1 MINDFL
7 KFGYAAI
14 LTVIVIALAV
24 DLVWGLAAG
33 LAVALLG
40 LLGLFLL
47 HLRRFK
53 RFVLWLEGTELEDW
67 PKSEG
72 VWESI
77 YRKVYT
83 ARKKTE
89 KNQAKLEEKE
99 LRFRSTLNDLPDG
112 VVLMRK
118 DFEIRWINRIA
129 VRDLS
134 LNKRQDIGRKLA
146 DVIHSEEL
154 MTHIRS
160 EKWGESLMLSLPDGR
175 TLEVR
180 VISAGSKYT
189 VVVTRDITESKR
201 IDDFRRDFVANVSHE
216 LRTPLTVIKGF
227 LELTEENSTLSQED
241 RLHLKMMSE
250 QAERMS
256 SLVDDLLTLSRLER
270 DSAPAGRDPIDMLEV
285 MTEAVA
291 EGRMVSGGRHEIR
304 IDKVA
309 CEWVLGDRKELRSA
323 VTNLVTNAVRYTP
336 EHGKVSLSWEVTDQ
350 GGVLSVSDNGI
361 GIAPEDIPRV
371 TERFYR
377 VDKSRSRETGG
388 TGLGLAIVKHVL
400 FRHQAQL
407 QIESEIGKG
416 STFKI
421 VIPKVRLLDEEEE
434 LLGAPAE
441 AAERSVISK
450 SDLIH

>member
-118 DFEIRWINRIA
+118 DFEIQWINRIA

-285 MTEAVA
+285 MTDAVA
-291 EGRMVSGGRHEIR
+291 EG
-304 IDKVA
+304 
-309 CEWVLGDRKELRSA
+309 
-323 VTNLVTNAVRYTP
+323 YTP

-434 LLGAPAE
+434 LLGAPAG

>member
-1 MINDFL
+1 
-7 KFGYAAI
+7 
-14 LTVIVIALAV
+14 
-24 DLVWGLAAG
+24 
-33 LAVALLG
+33 
-40 LLGLFLL
+40 
-47 HLRRFK
+47 
-53 RFVLWLEGTELEDW
+53 
-67 PKSEG
+67 
-72 VWESI
+72 
-77 YRKVYT
+77 
-83 ARKKTE
+83 
-89 KNQAKLEEKE
+89 
-99 LRFRSTLNDLPDG
+99 
-112 VVLMRK
+112 
-118 DFEIRWINRIA
+118 
-129 VRDLS
+129 
-134 LNKRQDIGRKLA
+134 
-146 DVIHSEEL
+146 
-154 MTHIRS
+154 
-160 EKWGESLMLSLPDGR
+160 MLSLPDGR

-285 MTEAVA
+285 MTDAVA

-434 LLGAPAE
+434 LLGAPAG

>member
-1 MINDFL
+1 MISDFL

-14 LTVIVIALAV
+14 LTVIVIGLAV

-47 HLRRFK
+47 HLQRFK
-53 RFVLWLEGTELEDW
+53 RFVLWLEGKELEDW
-67 PKSEG
+67 PKSDG

-118 DFEIRWINRIA
+118 DFEIQWINRIA

-134 LNKRQDIGRKLA
+134 LDKNKDIGRRLA

-270 DSAPAGRDPIDMLEV
+270 DSAP
-285 MTEAVA
+285 
-291 EGRMVSGGRHEIR
+291 GG
-304 IDKVA
+304 A
-309 CEWVLGDRKELRSA
+309 
-323 VTNLVTNAVRYTP
+323 
-336 EHGKVSLSWEVTDQ
+336 
-350 GGVLSVSDNGI
+350 
-361 GIAPEDIPRV
+361 
-371 TERFYR
+371 
-377 VDKSRSRETGG
+377 
-388 TGLGLAIVKHVL
+388 
-400 FRHQAQL
+400 
-407 QIESEIGKG
+407 
-416 STFKI
+416 
-421 VIPKVRLLDEEEE
+421 
-434 LLGAPAE
+434 
-441 AAERSVISK
+441 
-450 SDLIH
+450 